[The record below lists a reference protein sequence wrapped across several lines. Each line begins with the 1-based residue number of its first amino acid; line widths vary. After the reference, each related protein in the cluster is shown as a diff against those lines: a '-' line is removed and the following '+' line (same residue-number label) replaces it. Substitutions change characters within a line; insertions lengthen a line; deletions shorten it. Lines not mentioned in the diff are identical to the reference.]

1 MKWPPG
7 RKWVVGYLAHYQ
19 KMNCVFLFSSAIV
32 VWLAVTVRIKPHAKS
47 AKGTKDGTSGA
58 ISCPE

>member
-1 MKWPPG
+1 MATWK
-7 RKWVVGYLAHYQ
+7 

-47 AKGTKDGTSGA
+47 ANGTKDGTSGA